1 MILRDKTRA
10 KQTELWPVWEADT
23 SVDIMKY
30 VQTERENELWVMSR
44 PTDWVIQG
52 DSKHNF
58 ISLISQTEYSI
69 SATSDITGNKEKIFR
84 GREE

>member
-69 SATSDITGNKEKIFR
+69 YLLRLI
-84 GREE
+84 